1 MLPSKPTLE
10 SLLQESLPW
19 IDERF
24 AKDGKP
30 VHERPFAATQV
41 VIELFV
47 VDIEGDT
54 KDDYLTKPWFVAS
67 FDPISKWYERRYGK
81 ALLTAPGSRAIGLVH
96 YLNSPITFH
105 VALVL
110 NQPGEAGTTWVR
122 FPKEVL
128 PEEDPLTWLDTAPP
142 LDAMPDRRRE
152 NLRLSVSMVADLL
165 RGINNDLNTADLG
178 KSAARSLVGT
188 VLKHL
193 DKAATD
199 GASHDPLT
207 VALGV
212 WDLQMACEKTIKA
225 FILQAGVAHPETH
238 DLRALHRLANANG
251 DRTSEAKQFVSA
263 MPSERRVLAWRYSEI
278 APPTPTEFF
287 RFYLTALRI
296 VALYAS
302 RMTRKYVFEN
312 FAVQLKKPPWQ

>member
-1 MLPSKPTLE
+1 MSPSRPTFE

-30 VHERPFAATQV
+30 VHERPFAAAQV
-41 VIELFV
+41 VIDLFV
-47 VDIEGDT
+47 VEIEGDT
-54 KDDYLTKPWFVAS
+54 KDNYLTKPWFVGI
-67 FDPISKWYERRYGK
+67 FDPILKWYERRYGN
-81 ALLTAPGSRAIGLVH
+81 ALLTSPQPRAIGLVH
-96 YLNSPITFH
+96 YFNSPITFH

-110 NQPGEAGTTWVR
+110 NEPGKDGTTWVR

-128 PEEDPLTWLDTAPP
+128 PEEDPLTWLDAAPP
-142 LDAMPDRRRE
+142 LDAIPDKRRE
-152 NLRLSVSMVADLL
+152 NLRASVSMVADLL
-165 RGINNDLNTADLG
+165 RVINNDLNTADLG
-178 KSAARSLVGT
+178 RSAARSLVGT

-193 DKAATD
+193 EKAATD
-199 GASHDPLT
+199 GASHDPPT

-212 WDLQMACEKTIKA
+212 WDLQMACEKTMKA
-225 FILQAGVAHPETH
+225 FISQAGVAHPETH

-251 DRTSEAKQFVSA
+251 DRTAEAKQFVSA
-263 MPSERRVLAWRYSEI
+263 MPSERRVMAWRYSEI
-278 APPTPTEFF
+278 APPTPSEFF
-287 RFYLTALRI
+287 RFYLAALRI

-302 RMTRKYVFEN
+302 RMSRKYVFKN